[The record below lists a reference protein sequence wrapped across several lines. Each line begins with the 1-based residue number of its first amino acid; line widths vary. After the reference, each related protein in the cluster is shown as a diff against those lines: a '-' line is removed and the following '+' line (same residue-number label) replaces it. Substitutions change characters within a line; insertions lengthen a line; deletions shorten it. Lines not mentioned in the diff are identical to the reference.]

1 MSEGADKRRR
11 EERRKVADRR
21 GYDLIDRREW
31 LNQLTGDWDP
41 GILPGNVQVGKDCY
55 LESTGSF
62 APFRSTRTPG
72 LVLGDRVAVYDGTK
86 FTSVGD
92 GYLEVGD
99 DSILVGAHFMCGE
112 RITMGRRV
120 VISYNVL
127 LTDSDM
133 HPAEP
138 DRRRKDTVALAYYD
152 ESEERQPFDKHPITI
167 GNDVWIGAAAI
178 ILKGVSIGD
187 GARIAAGSVVPR
199 DVPAGATVAGNP
211 ARPVPEGSADA

>member
-1 MSEGADKRRR
+1 MSEGADKRGP
-11 EERRKVADRR
+11 ERRRKLADRR
-21 GYDLIDRREW
+21 RSDLVDRRDW
-31 LNQLTGDWDP
+31 LNQLTGQWDHD
-41 GILPGNVQVGKDCY
+41 ILPENVQVGKDCY
-55 LESTGSF
+55 LESSASF
-62 APFRSTRTPG
+62 GPFRSAREPG
-72 LVLGDRVAVYDGTK
+72 LVLGDRVAVYGGTK

-92 GYLEVGD
+92 GYVEVGD
-99 DSILVGAHFMCGE
+99 DSILVGPHIMCGY

-138 DRRRKDTVALAYYD
+138 DRRRKDVAALAYYN
-152 ESEERQPFDKHPITI
+152 ESEEREPFEKHPITI
-167 GNDVWIGAAAI
+167 GDDVWIGAAAI

-199 DVPAGATVAGNP
+199 DVPAGATVEGNP
-211 ARPVPEGSADA
+211 ARPISEGSAGA